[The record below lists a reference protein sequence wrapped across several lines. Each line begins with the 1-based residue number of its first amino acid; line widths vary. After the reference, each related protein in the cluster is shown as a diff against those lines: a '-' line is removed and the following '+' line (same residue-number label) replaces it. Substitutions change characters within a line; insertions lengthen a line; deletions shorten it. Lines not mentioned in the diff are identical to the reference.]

1 MKWTYS
7 IRQKMTAAGI
17 LAAVMGLVLI
27 NNLSERRNFQ
37 QLEDSI
43 ASIYQ
48 DRLLVESYIFK
59 LYDNLQRH
67 EELLNTQASAQT
79 IQEIKTLAAE
89 RNALIAL
96 YEETYITEEEAKHFD
111 ALKKSLSEIEI
122 LDKNSLANNNFD
134 KFSTQSAQ
142 PTKSAI
148 THLSALSQ
156 IQTTEGASL
165 MDRSERI
172 IGGSISNSQL
182 EMVLVIC
189 LAIIVQALVFSSK
202 SLKAAPYQDPSLN

>member
-67 EELLNTQASAQT
+67 DELLDTQASAQT
-79 IQEIKTLAAE
+79 IQEVKTLAAE

-122 LDKNSLANNNFD
+122 LDESTLANN
-134 KFSTQSAQ
+134 KFSIQSAL

>member
-67 EELLNTQASAQT
+67 DELLDAQASAQT

-122 LDKNSLANNNFD
+122 LDESTLANN

>member
-1 MKWTYS
+1 MRRKS
-7 IRQKMTAAGI
+7 IQ
-17 LAAVMGLVLI
+17 
-27 NNLSERRNFQ
+27 
-37 QLEDSI
+37 
-43 ASIYQ
+43 
-48 DRLLVESYIFK
+48 
-59 LYDNLQRH
+59 
-67 EELLNTQASAQT
+67 
-79 IQEIKTLAAE
+79 
-89 RNALIAL
+89 
-96 YEETYITEEEAKHFD
+96 EAKHFD
-111 ALKKSLSEIEI
+111 ALKKSLSDIEI
-122 LDKNSLANNNFD
+122 LDENTLENN
-134 KFSTQSAQ
+134 KFSIQSAQ

>member
-67 EELLNTQASAQT
+67 EELLDTQASAQT
-79 IQEIKTLAAE
+79 IKEIKTLAAE

-122 LDKNSLANNNFD
+122 LDENTLANN

>member
-67 EELLNTQASAQT
+67 EELLDTQASAQT

-89 RNALIAL
+89 RNALIGL

-111 ALKKSLSEIEI
+111 ALKKSLSDIEI
-122 LDKNSLANNNFD
+122 LDENTLENN
-134 KFSTQSAQ
+134 KFSIQSAQ

>member
-67 EELLNTQASAQT
+67 EELLDTQASAQT

-122 LDKNSLANNNFD
+122 LDESTLANN
-134 KFSTQSAQ
+134 KFSIQSAQ